1 MLSREVPRGYRDDG
15 RRDGCNGG
23 GRREGGPA
31 CSGRATARWAVARTR
46 KEAPGSRGSPRRTTV
61 RGRPERDTPSDGAV
75 GAVRGRSEGDTPRD
89 GGASATAAGS
99 ATTSRG
105 SPRRTTVRGRPE
117 GDTPSD
123 GGARQRCLSG
133 AAGASASTS
142 ASTAAGAGAGA
153 GAGASTGLTRFLW
166 RQRE

>member
-1 MLSREVPRGYRDDG
+1 MSSREVPRGYSDDG

-46 KEAPGSRGSPRRTTV
+46 KEAPGSRGSPCLITA

-89 GGASATAAGS
+89 GGASATA
-99 ATTSRG
+99 
-105 SPRRTTVRGRPE
+105 P
-117 GDTPSD
+117 
-123 GGARQRCLSG
+123 CLSG
-133 AAGASASTS
+133 AAGASASTVD
-142 ASTAAGAGAGA
+142 AAGTGASATHDAGAGDGAGA
-153 GAGASTGLTRFLW
+153 GAGASSAGLTRFLW